1 MKANDLDH
9 ERCSELLGRFVR
21 GDLPPDDEAAVRSH
35 LRGCES
41 CAEEHRGLERLLA
54 EEIEPLSEL
63 ERTRLRA
70 SISSA
75 VRPSPRRRGEGGT
88 SEAPSAPGF
97 PRRRSWSARL
107 APALGAAALLVLVAA
122 GVYGA
127 LQSAG
132 EDDLGGAAVEADSP
146 APESGREK
154 NAPGRASDEA
164 LTEEAAGTAF
174 QAGGGDVPAAPTF
187 EPDLGTFTLDDL
199 RRLGRTGG
207 LFGAFASV
215 YDNSDASD
223 LEGRYLVRLSERAPD
238 DSATEQTRRCGD
250 VVLRSLGN
258 PVLAAYGAHGA
269 LRRDD
274 TTRDALVLGFAYS
287 SGDQGPLD
295 RFMFWV
301 WPREDCDAPLEYVSA
316 RIKR

>member
-9 ERCSELLGRFVR
+9 EGCSELLGRFIR
-21 GDLPPDDEAAVRSH
+21 SDLPPDDEAAVRSH

-41 CAEEHRGLERLLA
+41 CAEEHRGLERLLVGD
-54 EEIEPLSEL
+54 IQPLSEL

-70 SISSA
+70 SISSV
-75 VRPSPRRRGEGGT
+75 VRPTRP
-88 SEAPSAPGF
+88 A
-97 PRRRSWSARL
+97 RRSRKSWGARL
-107 APALGAAALLVLVAA
+107 APALGAAALLVVVAA
-122 GVYGA
+122 GLYGA
-127 LQSAG
+127 LRTTGEEPAAG
-132 EDDLGGAAVEADSP
+132 PALEADSP
-146 APESGREK
+146 SPE
-154 NAPGRASDEA
+154 PGRDKSVQKRAVDEEGA
-164 LTEEAAGTAF
+164 AAAQAFSAAG
-174 QAGGGDVPAAPTF
+174 GDAPAAPVF
-187 EPDLGTFTLDDL
+187 EPNLGDFTLDDL

-207 LFGAFASV
+207 LFGAFASA
-215 YDNSDASD
+215 YSNSDASD

-238 DSATEQTRRCGD
+238 DSATKQTRRCGD

-274 TTRDALVLGFAYS
+274 TTRNALVLGFAYS

-301 WPREDCDAPLEYVSA
+301 WPRDDCDAPLDYVSA